1 MTMSDEVRSGDQK
14 KFTESLTFLHYYLN
28 LSGLAIDWF
37 DPNRIMD

>member
-14 KFTESLTFLHYYLN
+14 KFTEILTFLPYFLN

-37 DPNRIMD
+37 YPSDL